1 MQEHLLTFITLK
13 QKKTHFKSITM
24 NLWILVKHFWSWRLK
39 GSCQEKPVTQDWAD
53 SPSPPHP
60 CHRFLLR
67 TCSMAAPL
75 VETWKYQEVLAAL
88 QSSVVYSVDMKEY
101 FALIADIEFQR
112 SARRIR
118 VDQNGKIIEEII
130 TSFTLQITLTRSS
143 SKNHMDWENS
153 STHIRSWRNLYCSI
167 SLRQRKTFELFWN
180 TSPGLLKNRL

>member
-1 MQEHLLTFITLK
+1 MCMHICAIKSLLWNSWGFYSYKNIYWRLSHKT
-13 QKKTHFKSITM
+13 KKNTYFKSITR
-24 NLWILVKHFWSWRLK
+24 NLWILVRHFLKLKAEGLLSGKGCHSRLSWF
-39 GSCQEKPVTQDWAD
+39 P
-53 SPSPPHP
+53 SPSSPLSQISTKN
-60 CHRFLLR
+60 LLYAC
-67 TCSMAAPL
+67 TT

-88 QSSVVYSVDMKEY
+88 QSSVVYSVYMKEY

-153 STHIRSWRNLYCSI
+153 STH
-167 SLRQRKTFELFWN
+167 T
-180 TSPGLLKNRL
+180 